1 MFLDFIK
8 GCFQKELNK
17 RIRMRT
23 LLFLLVL
30 VGSGHQQDGIEIK
43 KRSDYITVK
52 RDPNSGNH
60 EIYTSMQVNQ
70 DI

>member
-1 MFLDFIK
+1 
-8 GCFQKELNK
+8 
-17 RIRMRT
+17 MRT